1 MKAQSVSWQIDRR
14 LHLSGSV
21 RLFAVI
27 ALVTSIAG
35 CAIAPAP
42 IKNTPQIVATPE
54 SGQVSVTLSPSPAVG
69 DVQPVFVSIANGTD
83 LPRSV
88 VPSQVFALNEAGDRI
103 APLPPGEAARQ
114 AGNANELTGVMES
127 SAVGGALEGAIGAGV
142 GAIVGSVVPRRS
154 DFFLGVHG
162 AGSGAAVGGAIGA
175 GHGLVG
181 GAERGQSRADQQ
193 ASQQLG
199 AVALTPSEVRRDF
212 TVSGYVFFPK
222 GDYKQ
227 LQVLLVDS
235 ETGNTEVIDR
245 PWK

>member
-1 MKAQSVSWQIDRR
+1 MEAQSVSWQIDRR
-14 LHLSGSV
+14 LHLIGST
-21 RLFAVI
+21 RLLALI
-27 ALVTSIAG
+27 ALIACAAG

-42 IKNTPQIVATPE
+42 IKDTPQIVATPE
-54 SGQVSVTLSPSPAVG
+54 SGQVNVTLSPAPTVG
-69 DVQPVFVSIANGTD
+69 NVQPVFVSIANGTD
-83 LPRSV
+83 MPRSV
-88 VPSQVFALNEAGDRI
+88 VPSQVFALNEDGDRV

-127 SAVGGALEGAIGAGV
+127 SAVGGILEGAIGAGV
-142 GAIVGSVVPRRS
+142 GAIVGSVTPRNTN
-154 DFFLGVHG
+154 FLFGVHG
-162 AGSGAAVGGAIGA
+162 AGNGAAVGGAIGA
-175 GHGLVG
+175 GHGLIGG
-181 GAERGQSRADQQ
+181 GAKGQGRADQQ

-199 AVALTPSEVRRDF
+199 AVALTPAEVRRDF

-227 LQVLLVDS
+227 LQVLLVDG

>member
-1 MKAQSVSWQIDRR
+1 MEAQSVSWQIDRR
-14 LHLSGSV
+14 LRFIGST
-21 RLFAVI
+21 RLLALI
-27 ALVTSIAG
+27 ALITCIAG

-88 VPSQVFALNEAGDRI
+88 VPSQVFALNEDGDRV

-175 GHGLVG
+175 GHGLIG
-181 GAERGQSRADQQ
+181 GAGRGQSRADQQ

-199 AVALTPSEVRRDF
+199 AVALTPAEVRRDF

>member
-1 MKAQSVSWQIDRR
+1 MEAQSVSWQIDRR
-14 LHLSGSV
+14 PHLTGT
-21 RLFAVI
+21 RLLAVI
-27 ALVTSIAG
+27 ALVTCIAG

-54 SGQVSVTLSPSPAVG
+54 SGQVSVTLSPAPVVG

-142 GAIVGSVVPRRS
+142 GAIVGSVTPRNTN
-154 DFFLGVHG
+154 FLFGVHG
-162 AGSGAAVGGAIGA
+162 AGNGAAVGGAIGA
-175 GHGLVG
+175 GHGLIG
-181 GAERGQSRADQQ
+181 GAKGQGRADQQ

>member
-1 MKAQSVSWQIDRR
+1 MEAQSVSWQIDRR
-14 LHLSGSV
+14 LHVTGT
-21 RLFAVI
+21 RLLAVI
-27 ALVTSIAG
+27 ALVACTAG

-54 SGQVSVTLSPSPAVG
+54 SGQVSVTLSPAPAVG

-175 GHGLVG
+175 GHGLIG
-181 GAERGQSRADQQ
+181 GAGKGQGRADQQ

-199 AVALTPSEVRRDF
+199 AVALTPAEVRRDF